1 MGKDR
6 IDRSIRRKKH
16 RVKIIIFIL
25 FLCILLVL
33 LFKSEYFN
41 IKTITVVNN
50 KTVGSDEIKLLSE
63 LQGNNIFLF
72 NKKAARSKIL
82 TDTYLDDVTI
92 IRKLP
97 SSIIIDVREKQIKAL
112 IKCQNAFIN
121 IDKNG
126 RMVHLVNSF
135 PGALPLI
142 TGINITQFVPN
153 KNIANDSTRQNAII
167 GALTVTDYAE
177 CKNLFNSIDV
187 SDPYN
192 IIFKTKNGLDINAG
206 DWNNLEYKMSVAIS
220 IMNNSDVK
228 GKKGCIEIQSDG
240 TAVFKK
246 Y

>member
-6 IDRSIRRKKH
+6 IERSISRKKH
-16 RVKIIIFIL
+16 RIRILIFIL
-25 FLCILLVL
+25 FICIISVL
-33 LFKSEYFN
+33 LFKSDYFN

-50 KTVGSDEIKLLSE
+50 KTVSSDEIKLLSE
-63 LQGNNIFLF
+63 LQGDNIFLF
-72 NKKAARSKIL
+72 NKKAVKSKIL

-92 IRKLP
+92 VRKLP
-97 SSIIIDVREKQIKAL
+97 SSIIIDVKEKQIKAL

-142 TGINITQFVPN
+142 TGINVAQFVPN
-153 KNIANDSTRQNAII
+153 KNISNDEVQQKAII
-167 GALTVTDYAE
+167 GALSVTDYAE
-177 CKNLFNSIDV
+177 CKSLFYSIDV
-187 SDPYN
+187 SDPYS
-192 IIFKTKNGLDINAG
+192 ITFKTKNGLDINTG
-206 DWNNLEYKMSVAIS
+206 DWNDLEYKMSVALS
-220 IMNNSDVK
+220 VMNDSNVK